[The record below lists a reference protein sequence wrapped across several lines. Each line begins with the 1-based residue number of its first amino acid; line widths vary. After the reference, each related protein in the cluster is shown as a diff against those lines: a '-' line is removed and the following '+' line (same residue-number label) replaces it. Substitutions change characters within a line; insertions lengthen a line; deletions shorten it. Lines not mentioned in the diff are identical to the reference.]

1 MLDAIRLMNEH
12 SVAGRGKLFEALSKL
27 SEEEYR
33 RDLKVGHRGIS
44 GTMWHMAGAEDYWIG
59 RVLTGKG
66 PMLPDVERV
75 PMPADL
81 QKLWAGLT
89 ARTQEYIDSL
99 TEADMGRAIEWH
111 WSSGQAVHFTV
122 GRALLHFL
130 THEAHHRGQVI
141 AMYRQ
146 LGHEPPEVDMI

>member
-1 MLDAIRLMNEH
+1 MLDAIHTLWSYDQDVRK
-12 SVAGRGKLFEALSKL
+12 KLFEILSGL
-27 SEEEYR
+27 PEEEFR
-33 RDLKVGHRGIS
+33 RNLGTGHRAIS
-44 GTMWHMAGAEDYWIG
+44 GTLWHMAGAEDFWIG

-81 QKLWAGLT
+81 QKLWAGLA
-89 ARTQEYIDSL
+89 ARTTSFIDGL
-99 TEADMGRAIEWH
+99 TEADLAREIEWH

-122 GRALLHFL
+122 GKALLHFL
-130 THEAHHRGQVI
+130 THEIHHRGQVI

-146 LGHEPPEVDMI
+146 LGHEPPEVDLI